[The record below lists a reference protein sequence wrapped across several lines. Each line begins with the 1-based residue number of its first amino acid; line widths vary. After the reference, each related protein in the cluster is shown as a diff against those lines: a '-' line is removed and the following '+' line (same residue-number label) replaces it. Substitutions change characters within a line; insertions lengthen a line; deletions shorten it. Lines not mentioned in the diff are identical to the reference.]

1 MAGSQTERRL
11 VDSARRDAMRR
22 EGDSA
27 RRDAMIVE
35 HMPLVKFLVG
45 RIVPQLPPHLD
56 SQDLVSAATV
66 GLINAADRFDPDR
79 GVLFKTFAEQHV
91 RGAIIDELRSY
102 DVLSRS
108 MREKYKRL
116 ERQVITLE
124 HLLGRNPTCQE
135 VAAALDIGLDEYYAI
150 LDDVHVFT
158 FISID
163 DSWED
168 AEGAPLCLAE
178 VLCESEA
185 KSPQQQVMKMQLV
198 EALGRSI
205 ETLPEKERLAVTLY
219 YSEDLN
225 LKEIGEVL
233 GLTESRISQLLSQ
246 AMVRLKGRLKLHKN

>member
-1 MAGSQTERRL
+1 MNVNANLKFNEGT
-11 VDSARRDAMRR
+11 SADRDALII
-22 EGDSA
+22 D
-27 RRDAMIVE
+27 
-35 HMPLVKFLVG
+35 HLPLVKFLVG
-45 RIVPQLPPHLD
+45 RIVPQLPAHVDP
-56 SQDLVSAATV
+56 QDLIGAAMI
-66 GLINAADRFDPDR
+66 GLINAANRYDPDR

-91 RGAIIDELRSY
+91 RGTILDELRSY

-116 ERQVITLE
+116 EREVISLE
-124 HLLGRNPTCQE
+124 HHLGRHPTGEE
-135 VAAALDIGLDEYYAI
+135 VAEALEIGLEEYYTL

-168 AEGAPLCLAE
+168 EDGNALCLAD
-178 VLCESEA
+178 VLCESE
-185 KSPQQQVMKMQLV
+185 SRNPQQQVMKMQLT
-198 EALGRSI
+198 EALGLAI

-225 LKEIGEVL
+225 LKEIGQTL

-246 AMVRLKGRLKLHKN
+246 AMVRLRSKLGLHKAS

>member
-1 MAGSQTERRL
+1 
-11 VDSARRDAMRR
+11 MRR
-22 EGDSA
+22 AGDFA

-35 HMPLVKFLVG
+35 HMPLVKYLVG

-56 SQDLVSAATV
+56 PQDLISAATV

-116 ERQVITLE
+116 ERAVLNLE
-124 HLLGRNPTCQE
+124 HKLGRNPTSEE
-135 VAAALDIGLDEYYAI
+135 VAAALNISLDEYYAI

-158 FISID
+158 FISLD

-168 AEGAPLCLAE
+168 AEGSPLCLAE
-178 VLCESEA
+178 VLSEREE
-185 KSPQQQVMKMQLV
+185 KSPQQQVMMMQLA
-198 EALGRSI
+198 EALGQAI
-205 ETLPEKERLAVTLY
+205 ETLPEKERQAVALY
-219 YSEDLN
+219 YNEDFN

-233 GLTESRISQLLSQ
+233 GLTESRISQLISQ
-246 AMVRLKGRLKLHKN
+246 AMVRMRGKLKLHKN